1 MSRANLLGAQ
11 GARELIAFLEGG
23 GDGTIE
29 LRPDPGTGA
38 RLITLRRPTAKD
50 TRPPGPATQDTRPPG
65 PATQDT
71 RLSGPATQDTQDTR
85 PPGPAV
91 GDAREAES
99 AAQDARKVEPAAQD
113 ARKTGPAAQ
122 NTRPLVPAAQDTRPP
137 MPAARHEPER
147 LLDRHVF
154 ELAPDPRRPVRA
166 APPAIPPDAVVLT
179 NAPRFRAGRDD
190 GVSAHVRVIVD
201 ATDPRLRAA
210 RWSEAVDDL
219 LGLHERMFLKAKECA
234 AHLDGG
240 SFVVSVVGGVT
251 AAGVPLPFTGL
262 FTGLVKSLALEFP
275 GADVLATVHE
285 DVPLDEVL
293 ATVSAELG
301 ARRLIPVTYHA
312 GGLRLT
318 PRAVPTPAP
327 RPQAPRPQAPRS
339 SVPSP
344 SAPQS
349 QALPSPARQSQAPP
363 SATPSHGEEAVP
375 PHGGEAIPS
384 LGEDAL
390 VVAAGG
396 ARGIGAPVL
405 EALAARHRPR
415 LVILGSSELPDD
427 ADEELDRS
435 AFIRAQMRQGASVPE
450 ANARYDRLGEA
461 RQIRRTLAGLER
473 LCGPGRVRYL
483 RCDLRDGD
491 AVKRA
496 LATVDGPI
504 DLLLNIAG
512 TNRASDVTAK
522 SVQDFRVV
530 RDLKV
535 RTYLNLKE
543 ATRGREPRLWCNFG
557 SFIGLT
563 GQRGE
568 TDYGAANDFLNTA
581 AMNATGEFT
590 IGWTL
595 WRDIGLGASPL
606 MRDFLEGSGEF
617 TPTPTE
623 EGVEHFMAEL
633 AAAPDAPV
641 TVFFGAK
648 ERAAI
653 RAAVPEFLEF
663 SAGVTRPLPY
673 IDRVLRRDAAELVAE
688 RTFSLDRDGYLDLHQ
703 VRGYPT
709 LPGTFVPEL
718 AAQAAVSLVPGRV
731 PVVFEDLRLE
741 SFLRIYRADRPEVK
755 RLTARLLRA
764 DERESVVA
772 VRVLGDVVAPNGV
785 TVARDRLH
793 FSVTVRLR
801 DAPVPGPSWTHWDE
815 HGSRPLRDPY
825 HVPGSDVLLREVFE
839 STTGTR
845 THPLGRRGRLALD
858 APALRRWFPDLLVPS
873 VTLDGLVRVAVL
885 ERVAGR
891 WTPVAIPRS
900 IRRVDLYGGH
910 TDLTLAALTEPV
922 ELYVTPVDLDLEDPE
937 PDNRAIAVASSGE
950 VLLQV
955 KDIIG
960 AIVGYVDQETGEY
973 VDRER
978 FDERFD
984 REERR

>member
-1 MSRANLLGAQ
+1 MTRANLLGAQ

-23 GDGTIE
+23 DHAGGAAIE
-29 LRPDPGTGA
+29 LRSD
-38 RLITLRRPTAKD
+38 
-50 TRPPGPATQDTRPPG
+50 
-65 PATQDT
+65 
-71 RLSGPATQDTQDTR
+71 
-85 PPGPAV
+85 
-91 GDAREAES
+91 
-99 AAQDARKVEPAAQD
+99 
-113 ARKTGPAAQ
+113 
-122 NTRPLVPAAQDTRPP
+122 
-137 MPAARHEPER
+137 PAARTRLIRLTRPRRAAH

-154 ELAPDPRRPVRA
+154 ELAPDPRRPVRS
-166 APPAIPPDAVVLT
+166 APPAIPRDALVLSNSPT
-179 NAPRFRAGRDD
+179 FRAGVDD
-190 GVSAHVRVIVD
+190 GVSGHVRVLVD
-201 ATDPRLRAA
+201 ATDPRLREA
-210 RWSEAVDDL
+210 RWSEPVGEL
-219 LGLHERMFLKAKECA
+219 LDLHERTFLAAKDCA

-251 AAGVPLPFTGL
+251 EAGVPLPFTGL

-275 GADVLATVHE
+275 NADVLATVHT

-301 ARRLIPVTYHA
+301 ARQLIPVTYHA
-312 GGLRLT
+312 GGRRLA
-318 PRAVPTPAP
+318 PRAVPAPATPAD
-327 RPQAPRPQAPRS
+327 
-339 SVPSP
+339 
-344 SAPQS
+344 
-349 QALPSPARQSQAPP
+349 
-363 SATPSHGEEAVP
+363 VP
-375 PHGGEAIPS
+375 P
-384 LGEDAL
+384 LNEDSL

-405 EALAARHRPR
+405 EALAARYRPR

-427 ADEELDRS
+427 ADETPDRS
-435 AFIRAQMRQGASVPE
+435 AYIRTLLKQGVGVPE
-450 ANARYDRLGEA
+450 ANARFDRLGEA
-461 RQIRRTLAGLER
+461 RQVRRTLAGLER

-491 AVKRA
+491 AVERA
-496 LATVDGPI
+496 MAAVDGPI

-512 TNRASDVTAK
+512 TNRAAGVTAK
-522 SVQDFRVV
+522 SVADFRAV

-535 RTYLNLKE
+535 RTYLNLRE
-543 ATRGREPRLWCNFG
+543 ALRERAPRLWCNFG

-568 TDYGAANDFLNTA
+568 TDYGAANDFLNTT
-581 AMNATGEFT
+581 AMNAEGEFT

-595 WRDIGLGASPL
+595 WRDIGLGATPL

-633 AAAPDAPV
+633 AAAPNGSNRPV
-641 TVFFGAK
+641 TVFFGDK

-663 SAGVTRPLPY
+663 SAGPRRALPFV
-673 IDRVLRRDAAELVAE
+673 DRVLRRDAVELVAE
-688 RTFSLDRDGYLDLHQ
+688 RTFSMERDGYLDLHQ

-741 SFLRIYRADRPEVK
+741 SFLRIYRKDRPEVK
-755 RLTARLLRA
+755 RLTARLLRS

-785 TVARDRLH
+785 TVARDKTH

-801 DAPVPGPSWTHWDE
+801 DAPLPGPAWTHWDE

-825 HVPGSDVLLREVFE
+825 HVPGSDVLLREVFR
-839 STTGTR
+839 STTDTR
-845 THPLGRRGRLALD
+845 THPMGRRGRLALD
-858 APALRRWFPDLLVPS
+858 APALRRWFPGLLVPS

-885 ERVAGR
+885 ERVSGR

-900 IRRVDLYGGH
+900 IRRIDLYGGH

-973 VDRER
+973 VER
-978 FDERFD
+978 ERFD
-984 REERR
+984 REERA

>member
-1 MSRANLLGAQ
+1 MSGARTNLLGAQ

-29 LRPDPGTGA
+29 LRPDPGA
-38 RLITLRRPTAKD
+38 RPRLIRLTRPT
-50 TRPPGPATQDTRPPG
+50 G
-65 PATQDT
+65 
-71 RLSGPATQDTQDTR
+71 
-85 PPGPAV
+85 
-91 GDAREAES
+91 
-99 AAQDARKVEPAAQD
+99 QDATDRLTDP
-113 ARKTGPAAQ
+113 
-122 NTRPLVPAAQDTRPP
+122 TRRDDT
-137 MPAARHEPER
+137 AARDTTERVSGR

-166 APPAIPPDAVVLT
+166 APPAVPPDAVVLT
-179 NAPRFRAGRDD
+179 NVAGFAAGRGD

-210 RWSEAVDDL
+210 RWSQQAEDL
-219 LGLHERMFLKAKECA
+219 LDLHERTFIKAKECA
-234 AHLDGG
+234 PHLDGG
-240 SFVVSVVGGVT
+240 SFVVSVIGGVT
-251 AAGVPLPFTGL
+251 EAGVPLPFTGL

-275 GADVLATVHE
+275 GADVLATVHQ

-318 PRAVPTPAP
+318 PRAVPTP
-327 RPQAPRPQAPRS
+327 
-339 SVPSP
+339 VPP
-344 SAPQS
+344 SE
-349 QALPSPARQSQAPP
+349 APP
-363 SATPSHGEEAVP
+363 
-375 PHGGEAIPS
+375 
-384 LGEDAL
+384 LGPDAL

-396 ARGIGAPVL
+396 ARGIGAPIL

-415 LVILGSSELPDD
+415 LVVLGSSELPDE
-427 ADEELDRS
+427 AGEELDRS
-435 AFIRAQMRQGASVPE
+435 AFIRAEVRQGASVPE
-450 ANARYDRLGEA
+450 ANARFDRLGEA
-461 RQIRRTLAGLER
+461 RQVRRTLAGLER

-483 RCDLRDGD
+483 RCDLRDGG
-491 AVKRA
+491 AVERA

-512 TNRASDVTAK
+512 TNRASGVAAK
-522 SVQDFRVV
+522 SVADFRAV

-535 RTYLNLKE
+535 RAYLNLKQ

-568 TDYGAANDFLNTA
+568 TDYGAANDFLNTS
-581 AMNATGEFT
+581 AMNAGGEFT

-595 WRDIGLGASPL
+595 WRDLGLGATPL

-623 EGVEHFMAEL
+623 EGVDHFMAEL
-633 AAAPDAPV
+633 AAAPNAPV
-641 TVFFGAK
+641 TVFFGDK

-663 SAGVTRPLPY
+663 SAGAPSGARAATRPLPY

-688 RTFSLDRDGYLDLHQ
+688 RTFSMDRDGYLDLHQ

-718 AAQAAVSLVPGRV
+718 AAQAAVALVPGRV

-772 VRVLGDVVAPNGV
+772 VKVLGDVVAPNGV
-785 TVARDRLH
+785 TVARDRVH

-801 DAPVPGPSWTHWDE
+801 DAPVPGPAWTHWDE

-825 HVPGSDVLLREVFE
+825 HVPGSEVLLREVFA

-858 APALRRWFPDLLVPS
+858 APALGRWFPDLLVPS

-900 IRRVDLYGGH
+900 IRRIDLYGGH

-960 AIVGYVDQETGEY
+960 AVVGFVDQETGEY

-978 FDERFD
+978 FD
-984 REERR
+984 REERP

>member
-1 MSRANLLGAQ
+1 
-11 GARELIAFLEGG
+11 
-23 GDGTIE
+23 
-29 LRPDPGTGA
+29 
-38 RLITLRRPTAKD
+38 
-50 TRPPGPATQDTRPPG
+50 
-65 PATQDT
+65 
-71 RLSGPATQDTQDTR
+71 
-85 PPGPAV
+85 
-91 GDAREAES
+91 
-99 AAQDARKVEPAAQD
+99 
-113 ARKTGPAAQ
+113 
-122 NTRPLVPAAQDTRPP
+122 
-137 MPAARHEPER
+137 
-147 LLDRHVF
+147 
-154 ELAPDPRRPVRA
+154 
-166 APPAIPPDAVVLT
+166 IPPDAVVLT
-179 NAPRFRAGRDD
+179 NAPRFGAGRGD
-190 GVSAHVRVIVD
+190 GVSAHVRVLVD
-201 ATDPRLRAA
+201 ATDPRLREA
-210 RWSEAVDDL
+210 RRSEAVDKL
-219 LGLHERMFLKAKECA
+219 LDLHERVFLKAEECA

-285 DVPLDEVL
+285 DVPLDEVP

-318 PRAVPTPAP
+318 PRAVPTPA
-327 RPQAPRPQAPRS
+327 
-339 SVPSP
+339 
-344 SAPQS
+344 
-349 QALPSPARQSQAPP
+349 
-363 SATPSHGEEAVP
+363 TPSAVP
-375 PHGGEAIPS
+375 P

-415 LVILGSSELPDD
+415 LVVLGSSELPDD
-427 ADEELDRS
+427 DGGELDRS
-435 AFIRAQMRQGASVPE
+435 AFIRAQVRRGASVPE
-450 ANARYDRLGEA
+450 ANAGYDRSGEA

-473 LCGPGRVRYL
+473 
-483 RCDLRDGD
+483 
-491 AVKRA
+491 
-496 LATVDGPI
+496 
-504 DLLLNIAG
+504 
-512 TNRASDVTAK
+512 
-522 SVQDFRVV
+522 
-530 RDLKV
+530 
-535 RTYLNLKE
+535 
-543 ATRGREPRLWCNFG
+543 
-557 SFIGLT
+557 LT

-581 AMNATGEFT
+581 ALNADGEFT

-606 MRDFLEGSGEF
+606 MRDFLQGSDEF

-663 SAGVTRPLPY
+663 SAGAARPLPY
-673 IDRVLRRDAAELVAE
+673 IDRVLRRGAAELVAE
-688 RTFSLDRDGYLDLHQ
+688 RTFSLDRDGYLGFHQ

-718 AAQAAVSLVPGRV
+718 AAQAAVALVPDRV

-741 SFLRIYRADRPEVK
+741 SFLRVYRADRPEVK
-755 RLTARLLRA
+755 RLTATLLRA

-825 HVPGSDVLLREVFE
+825 HVPGSDVLLREVFA

-858 APALRRWFPDLLVPS
+858 APALRRWLPGLLVPS

-900 IRRVDLYGGH
+900 IRRIDLYGGH

-960 AIVGYVDQETGEY
+960 AVVGYVEQETGEY

-978 FDERFD
+978 FD

>member
-23 GDGTIE
+23 GEGTIE
-29 LRPDPGTGA
+29 LRPDPGAGA
-38 RLITLRRPTAKD
+38 RLINLRRPTARD
-50 TRPPGPATQDTRPPG
+50 TRPPEPPAPAAQDVQDVRKTEPAARDTRPPEPPE
-65 PATQDT
+65 PAT
-71 RLSGPATQDTQDTR
+71 
-85 PPGPAV
+85 
-91 GDAREAES
+91 
-99 AAQDARKVEPAAQD
+99 QD
-113 ARKTGPAAQ
+113 ARKTEH
-122 NTRPLVPAAQDTRPP
+122 V
-137 MPAARHEPER
+137 ARREPER

-154 ELAPDPRRPVRA
+154 ELAPDPRRPVRT

-179 NAPRFRAGRDD
+179 NAPRFGTGRDD
-190 GVSAHVRVIVD
+190 GVSAHVRLLVD

-210 RWSEAVDDL
+210 RWSPAVDEL
-219 LGLHERMFLKAKECA
+219 LDLHERMFLKAKECA

-327 RPQAPRPQAPRS
+327 
-339 SVPSP
+339 PS
-344 SAPQS
+344 
-349 QALPSPARQSQAPP
+349 
-363 SATPSHGEEAVP
+363 TVP
-375 PHGGEAIPS
+375 PHTVPLSTVPPHTVLPSTVPPFAVSS

-427 ADEELDRS
+427 GDEELDRS
-435 AFIRAQMRQGASVPE
+435 AFIRAQLRQGVSVPE

-491 AVKRA
+491 AVQRA

-663 SAGVTRPLPY
+663 SAAATRPLPY

-688 RTFSLDRDGYLDLHQ
+688 RTFSLERDGYLDLHQ

-718 AAQAAVSLVPGRV
+718 AAQAAVALVPGRV

-764 DERESVVA
+764 DEHESVVA

-801 DAPVPGPSWTHWDE
+801 DAPVPGPSWAHWDE

-960 AIVGYVDQETGEY
+960 AVVGYVDQETGEY

>member
-38 RLITLRRPTAKD
+38 RLITLRRP
-50 TRPPGPATQDTRPPG
+50 
-65 PATQDT
+65 ATQDT
-71 RLSGPATQDTQDTR
+71 RLPDPT
-85 PPGPAV
+85 
-91 GDAREAES
+91 
-99 AAQDARKVEPAAQD
+99 AQD
-113 ARKTGPAAQ
+113 ARKTEPTAQDARKAGPAAQ
-122 NTRPLVPAAQDTRPP
+122 ETRKTEPAARETGKTE
-137 MPAARHEPER
+137 PAARHEPER

-154 ELAPDPRRPVRA
+154 ELAPDPRRPVRT

-179 NAPRFRAGRDD
+179 NAPRFRTGRDD

-219 LGLHERMFLKAKECA
+219 LDLHERMFLKAKECA

-251 AAGVPLPFTGL
+251 GAGVPLPFTGL

-318 PRAVPTPAP
+318 PRAVPTPVP
-327 RPQAPRPQAPRS
+327 RPA
-339 SVPSP
+339 
-344 SAPQS
+344 APQLVAS
-349 QALPSPARQSQAPP
+349 APP
-363 SATPSHGEEAVP
+363 STVPQPPVPQPPVP
-375 PHGGEAIPS
+375 PSAVPS

-405 EALAARHRPR
+405 EALAARYRPR
-415 LVILGSSELPDD
+415 LVVLGSSELPDD

-483 RCDLRDGD
+483 RCDLRDGE
-491 AVKRA
+491 AVGRA
-496 LATVDGPI
+496 LATVEGPV

-663 SAGVTRPLPY
+663 SAAATRPLPY
-673 IDRVLRRDAAELVAE
+673 VDRVLRRDAAELVAE
-688 RTFSLDRDGYLDLHQ
+688 RTFSLDRDGYLDLHR

-718 AAQAAVSLVPGRV
+718 AAQAAVALVPGRV

-755 RLTARLLRA
+755 RLTARLIRA
-764 DERESVVA
+764 DEHESVVA

-839 STTGTR
+839 STTDTR

-858 APALRRWFPDLLVPS
+858 GPALRRWFPDLLVPS

>member
-1 MSRANLLGAQ
+1 MSGTRANLLGAQ

-29 LRPDPGTGA
+29 LRPDPGARA
-38 RLITLRRPTAKD
+38 RLIRLTRPTD
-50 TRPPGPATQDTRPPG
+50 RDATAGRD
-65 PATQDT
+65 ATE
-71 RLSGPATQDTQDTR
+71 RVSG
-85 PPGPAV
+85 
-91 GDAREAES
+91 
-99 AAQDARKVEPAAQD
+99 
-113 ARKTGPAAQ
+113 
-122 NTRPLVPAAQDTRPP
+122 
-137 MPAARHEPER
+137 R

-166 APPAIPPDAVVLT
+166 APPAVPPDAVVLT
-179 NAPRFRAGRDD
+179 NAPGYAARFAAGRGD

-210 RWSEAVDDL
+210 RWSQPVEDL
-219 LGLHERMFLKAKECA
+219 LDLHERTFIKAKECA
-234 AHLDGG
+234 PHLDGG

-251 AAGVPLPFTGL
+251 EAGVPLPFTGL

-275 GADVLATVHE
+275 GADVLATVHQ

-327 RPQAPRPQAPRS
+327 S
-339 SVPSP
+339 S
-344 SAPQS
+344 
-349 QALPSPARQSQAPP
+349 
-363 SATPSHGEEAVP
+363 EVP
-375 PHGGEAIPS
+375 PPGPGA
-384 LGEDAL
+384 LGPDALGPDAL

-396 ARGIGAPVL
+396 ARGIGAPIL

-415 LVILGSSELPDD
+415 LVVLGSSELPDE
-427 ADEELDRS
+427 AGEELDRS
-435 AFIRAQMRQGASVPE
+435 AFIRAQVRQGASVPE
-450 ANARYDRLGEA
+450 ANARFDRLGEA
-461 RQIRRTLAGLER
+461 RQVRRTLAGLER

-483 RCDLRDGD
+483 RCDLRDGA
-491 AVKRA
+491 AVERA
-496 LATVDGPI
+496 LANVDGPI

-512 TNRASDVTAK
+512 TNRASGVAAK
-522 SVQDFRVV
+522 SVADFRAV

-535 RTYLNLKE
+535 RAYLNLKE

-568 TDYGAANDFLNTA
+568 TDYGAANDFLNTS
-581 AMNATGEFT
+581 AMNADGEFT

-595 WRDIGLGASPL
+595 WRDIGLGATPL

-641 TVFFGAK
+641 TVFFGDK

-663 SAGVTRPLPY
+663 SAGAPSSARAATRPLPY

-688 RTFSLDRDGYLDLHQ
+688 RTFSMDRDGYLDLHQ

-718 AAQAAVSLVPGRV
+718 AAQAAVALVPGRV

-772 VRVLGDVVAPNGV
+772 VKVLGDVVAPNGV
-785 TVARDRLH
+785 TVARDRVH

-801 DAPVPGPSWTHWDE
+801 DAPVPGPAWTHWDE

-825 HVPGSDVLLREVFE
+825 HVPGSEVLLREVFK

-858 APALRRWFPDLLVPS
+858 APELRRWFPDLLVPS

-900 IRRVDLYGGH
+900 IRRIDLYGGH

-960 AIVGYVDQETGEY
+960 AVVGYVDQETGEY

-978 FDERFD
+978 FD
-984 REERR
+984 REERP

>member
-1 MSRANLLGAQ
+1 MSGARANLLGAQ

-29 LRPDPGTGA
+29 LRPDPGAPA
-38 RLITLRRPTAKD
+38 RLIRLTRPTGQDATDPTGPTDRD
-50 TRPPGPATQDTRPPG
+50 TAGNLTGPTD
-65 PATQDT
+65 
-71 RLSGPATQDTQDTR
+71 
-85 PPGPAV
+85 
-91 GDAREAES
+91 REATGS
-99 AAQDARKVEPAAQD
+99 L
-113 ARKTGPAAQ
+113 TGP
-122 NTRPLVPAAQDTRPP
+122 TRRDDTAGQDDT
-137 MPAARHEPER
+137 AARDTTERDTIERASGR

-166 APPAIPPDAVVLT
+166 APAAVPADVVVLT
-179 NAPRFRAGRDD
+179 NAPGYAARFAAGRGD

-201 ATDPRLRAA
+201 ATDPRLRAT
-210 RWSEAVDDL
+210 RWSQPVEDL
-219 LGLHERMFLKAKECA
+219 LDLHERTFIKAKECA
-234 AHLDGG
+234 PHLDGG

-251 AAGVPLPFTGL
+251 EAGVPLPFTGL

-275 GADVLATVHE
+275 GADVLATVHQ

-327 RPQAPRPQAPRS
+327 
-339 SVPSP
+339 PSK
-344 SAPQS
+344 
-349 QALPSPARQSQAPP
+349 
-363 SATPSHGEEAVP
+363 VP
-375 PHGGEAIPS
+375 PPGPDA
-384 LGEDAL
+384 LGPDAL

-396 ARGIGAPVL
+396 ARGIGAPIL

-415 LVILGSSELPDD
+415 LVVLGSSELPDEAGD
-427 ADEELDRS
+427 ELDRS
-435 AFIRAQMRQGASVPE
+435 AFIRAQVRQGASVPE
-450 ANARYDRLGEA
+450 ANARFDRLGEA
-461 RQIRRTLAGLER
+461 RQVRRTLAGLER

-483 RCDLRDGD
+483 RCDLRDGG
-491 AVKRA
+491 AVERA
-496 LATVDGPI
+496 LAAVDGPI

-512 TNRASDVTAK
+512 TNRASGVATK
-522 SVQDFRVV
+522 SVADFRAV

-568 TDYGAANDFLNTA
+568 TDYGAANDFLNTS
-581 AMNATGEFT
+581 AMNADGEFT

-595 WRDIGLGASPL
+595 WRDIGLGATPL

-641 TVFFGAK
+641 TVFFGDK

-663 SAGVTRPLPY
+663 SAGAPSSAQAATRPLPY

-688 RTFSLDRDGYLDLHQ
+688 RTFSMGRDGYLDLHQ

-718 AAQAAVSLVPGRV
+718 AAQAAVALVPGRV

-772 VRVLGDVVAPNGV
+772 VKVLGDVVAPNGV
-785 TVARDRLH
+785 TVARDRVH

-801 DAPVPGPSWTHWDE
+801 DAPVPGPAWTHWDE

-825 HVPGSDVLLREVFE
+825 HVPGSEVLLREVFA

-900 IRRVDLYGGH
+900 IRRIDLYGGH

-960 AIVGYVDQETGEY
+960 AVVGYVDQETGEY

-978 FDERFD
+978 FD
-984 REERR
+984 REERP

>member
-1 MSRANLLGAQ
+1 MSGARANLLGAQ

-29 LRPDPGTGA
+29 LRPDPGA
-38 RLITLRRPTAKD
+38 RSRLIRLTRPTD
-50 TRPPGPATQDTRPPG
+50 QDTTDHP
-65 PATQDT
+65 
-71 RLSGPATQDTQDTR
+71 
-85 PPGPAV
+85 
-91 GDAREAES
+91 
-99 AAQDARKVEPAAQD
+99 
-113 ARKTGPAAQ
+113 TGPTRRDDTAGQ
-122 NTRPLVPAAQDTRPP
+122 NTTAGRDTTER
-137 MPAARHEPER
+137 ASGR

-166 APPAIPPDAVVLT
+166 APPAVPPDAVVLT
-179 NAPRFRAGRDD
+179 NASGYATRLAAGRGD

-210 RWSEAVDDL
+210 RWSPPVEDL
-219 LGLHERMFLKAKECA
+219 LDLHERTFMKAKECA
-234 AHLDGG
+234 PHLNGG

-251 AAGVPLPFTGL
+251 EAGVPLPFTGL

-275 GADVLATVHE
+275 GADVLATVHQ

-327 RPQAPRPQAPRS
+327 
-339 SVPSP
+339 PSEV
-344 SAPQS
+344 
-349 QALPSPARQSQAPP
+349 SP
-363 SATPSHGEEAVP
+363 
-375 PHGGEAIPS
+375 
-384 LGEDAL
+384 LGPDAL

-396 ARGIGAPVL
+396 ARGIGAPIL

-415 LVILGSSELPDD
+415 LVVLGSSELPDEGG
-427 ADEELDRS
+427 EELDRS
-435 AFIRAQMRQGASVPE
+435 AFIRAQVRQGASVPE
-450 ANARYDRLGEA
+450 ANARFDRLGEA
-461 RQIRRTLAGLER
+461 RQVRRTLAGLER

-483 RCDLRDGD
+483 RCDLRDGA
-491 AVKRA
+491 AVERA
-496 LATVDGPI
+496 LTAVDGPI

-512 TNRASDVTAK
+512 TNRASGVAAK
-522 SVQDFRVV
+522 SVADFRAV

-535 RTYLNLKE
+535 RAYLNLKE

-568 TDYGAANDFLNTA
+568 TDYGAANDFLNTS
-581 AMNATGEFT
+581 AMNAGGEFT

-595 WRDIGLGASPL
+595 WRDIGLGATPL

-641 TVFFGAK
+641 TVFFGDK

-663 SAGVTRPLPY
+663 SAEAQAQTRPLPY
-673 IDRVLRRDAAELVAE
+673 IDRVLRRDGAELVAE
-688 RTFSLDRDGYLDLHQ
+688 RTFSMDRDGYLDLHQ

-718 AAQAAVSLVPGRV
+718 AAQAAVALVPGRV

-772 VRVLGDVVAPNGV
+772 VQVLGDVVAPNGV
-785 TVARDRLH
+785 TVARDRVH

-801 DAPVPGPSWTHWDE
+801 DAPVPGPAWTHWDE

-825 HVPGSDVLLREVFE
+825 HVPGSEVLLREVFA

-885 ERVAGR
+885 ERVSGR

-900 IRRVDLYGGH
+900 IRRIDLYGGH

-960 AIVGYVDQETGEY
+960 AVVGYVDQETGEY

-978 FDERFD
+978 FD
-984 REERR
+984 REERP

>member
-23 GDGTIE
+23 GDGAIE
-29 LRPDPGTGA
+29 LRPDPGAGA
-38 RLITLRRPTAKD
+38 RLIKLRRP
-50 TRPPGPATQDTRPPG
+50 
-65 PATQDT
+65 
-71 RLSGPATQDTQDTR
+71 DTQDPR
-85 PPGPAV
+85 KAGAAV
-91 GDAREAES
+91 RDARSPGS
-99 AAQDARKVEPAAQD
+99 AAQ
-113 ARKTGPAAQ
+113 
-122 NTRPLVPAAQDTRPP
+122 
-137 MPAARHEPER
+137 HEPRR

-154 ELAPDPRRPVRA
+154 ELAPDPRRPVRT
-166 APPAIPPDAVVLT
+166 APPAIPADAVVLT
-179 NAPRFRAGRDD
+179 NAPRFRTGRDD
-190 GVSAHVRVIVD
+190 GVSAHVRVLVD

-210 RWSEAVDDL
+210 RRSEAVDEL
-219 LGLHERMFLKAKECA
+219 LDLHERVFLKAKECA
-234 AHLDGG
+234 AYLDGG

-251 AAGVPLPFTGL
+251 EAGVPLPFTGL

-312 GGLRLT
+312 GGMRLT

-327 RPQAPRPQAPRS
+327 PS
-339 SVPSP
+339 EVP
-344 SAPQS
+344 A
-349 QALPSPARQSQAPP
+349 
-363 SATPSHGEEAVP
+363 
-375 PHGGEAIPS
+375 

-396 ARGIGAPVL
+396 ARGIGAPIL

-415 LVILGSSELPDD
+415 LVVLGSSELPDD
-427 ADEELDRS
+427 AGEELDRS
-435 AFIRAQMRQGASVPE
+435 AFIRVQVRRGVSVSE

-461 RQIRRTLAGLER
+461 RQTRRTLAGLER

-483 RCDLRDGD
+483 RCDLRDGNE
-491 AVKRA
+491 VGRA

-522 SVQDFRVV
+522 SVQDFRAV

-535 RTYLNLKE
+535 RAYLNLKE

-581 AMNATGEFT
+581 AVNAAGEFT

-663 SAGVTRPLPY
+663 SAGAKRLLPF
-673 IDRVLRRDAAELVAE
+673 IDRTLRHDAAELVAE
-688 RTFSLDRDGYLDLHQ
+688 RTFSLDRDGYLDLHR

-718 AAQAAVSLVPGRV
+718 AAQAAVSLVPDRV
-731 PVVFEDLRLE
+731 PAVFEDLRLE
-741 SFLRIYRADRPEVK
+741 SFLRVYRADRPEVK
-755 RLTARLLRA
+755 RLTARLVRA

-785 TVARDRLH
+785 VVARDRLH

-801 DAPVPGPSWTHWDE
+801 DAAVPGPSWTHWDE

-825 HVPGSDVLLREVFE
+825 HMPGSDVLLREVFV
-839 STTGTR
+839 STTDTR

-885 ERVAGR
+885 ERAGGR

-937 PDNRAIAVASSGE
+937 PDNRAIAVASNGE
-950 VLLQV
+950 VLLQA
-955 KDIIG
+955 KDIVG
-960 AIVGYVDQETGEY
+960 AIVGYVDQETGQY
-973 VDRER
+973 VDR
-978 FDERFD
+978 ERFD

>member
-1 MSRANLLGAQ
+1 MSGARANLLGAQ

-23 GDGTIE
+23 GDRTIE
-29 LRPDPGTGA
+29 LRPDPGARA
-38 RLITLRRPTAKD
+38 RLIRLTRPTD
-50 TRPPGPATQDTRPPG
+50 QDTTDHPTG
-65 PATQDT
+65 PTRGDATAGQDT
-71 RLSGPATQDTQDTR
+71 TTERASG
-85 PPGPAV
+85 
-91 GDAREAES
+91 
-99 AAQDARKVEPAAQD
+99 
-113 ARKTGPAAQ
+113 
-122 NTRPLVPAAQDTRPP
+122 
-137 MPAARHEPER
+137 R

-166 APPAIPPDAVVLT
+166 APPAVPPDAVVLT
-179 NAPRFRAGRDD
+179 NASGYAAQFAAGRGD
-190 GVSAHVRVIVD
+190 GASAHVRVIVD

-210 RWSEAVDDL
+210 RWSQPVEDL
-219 LGLHERMFLKAKECA
+219 LDLHERTFMKAKECA
-234 AHLDGG
+234 PHLDGG

-251 AAGVPLPFTGL
+251 EAGVPLPFTGL

-275 GADVLATVHE
+275 GADVLATVHQ

-327 RPQAPRPQAPRS
+327 
-339 SVPSP
+339 PS
-344 SAPQS
+344 
-349 QALPSPARQSQAPP
+349 
-363 SATPSHGEEAVP
+363 EVP
-375 PHGGEAIPS
+375 P
-384 LGEDAL
+384 LGPDTL

-396 ARGIGAPVL
+396 ARGIGAPIL

-415 LVILGSSELPDD
+415 LVVLGSSELPDE
-427 ADEELDRS
+427 AGEELDRS
-435 AFIRAQMRQGASVPE
+435 AFIRAQVRQGASVPE
-450 ANARYDRLGEA
+450 ANARFDRLGEA
-461 RQIRRTLAGLER
+461 RQVRRTLAGLER

-483 RCDLRDGD
+483 RCDLRDGA
-491 AVKRA
+491 AVERA
-496 LATVDGPI
+496 LAAVDGPI

-512 TNRASDVTAK
+512 TNRASGVAAK
-522 SVQDFRVV
+522 SVADFRTV

-535 RTYLNLKE
+535 RAYLNLKE

-568 TDYGAANDFLNTA
+568 TDYGAANDFLTTS
-581 AMNATGEFT
+581 AMNASGEFT

-595 WRDIGLGASPL
+595 WRDIGLGATPL

-641 TVFFGAK
+641 TVFFGDK

-663 SAGVTRPLPY
+663 SAEAQAQTRPLPY
-673 IDRVLRRDAAELVAE
+673 IDRVLRRDGAELVAE
-688 RTFSLDRDGYLDLHQ
+688 RTFSMDRDGYLDLHQ

-718 AAQAAVSLVPGRV
+718 AAQAAVALVPGRV

-772 VRVLGDVVAPNGV
+772 VQVLGDVVAPNGV
-785 TVARDRLH
+785 TVARDRVH

-801 DAPVPGPSWTHWDE
+801 DAPVPGPAWTHWDE

-825 HVPGSDVLLREVFE
+825 HVPGSEVLLREVFA

-900 IRRVDLYGGH
+900 IRRIDLYGGH

-960 AIVGYVDQETGEY
+960 AVVGYVDQETGEY

-978 FDERFD
+978 FD
-984 REERR
+984 REERP